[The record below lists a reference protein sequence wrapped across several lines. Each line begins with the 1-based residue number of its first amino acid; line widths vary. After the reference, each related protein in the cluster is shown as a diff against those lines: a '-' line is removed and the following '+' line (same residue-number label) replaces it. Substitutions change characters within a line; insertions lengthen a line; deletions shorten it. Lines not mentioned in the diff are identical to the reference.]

1 MAEKFSTIKLSR
13 SSLKLFQDCP
23 RCFWLDLHHKIKR
36 PPSFPYTLSS
46 AVDFLVKQEFD
57 KYRREG
63 TLPPVLARHSIKG
76 KLYAG
81 KELPVWRENF
91 KGVQYFD
98 EDLNALLYGAV
109 DDVLELPDKS
119 LAVIDYKSS
128 GSREIR
134 IYDDYQKQMDIYNWL
149 LDRNGFQTH
158 PEAYF
163 VFYQVDKS
171 GGGFQNSLPFIEQLK
186 AVKVD
191 KSWVG
196 DVFEQAVMVAR
207 RDTPPEIETMCTHC
221 MYVQQ
226 AGAFFNPP
234 QTKPARAKRAQA
246 ADPEPTILA
255 E

>member
-1 MAEKFSTIKLSR
+1 MPDKFSTIKLSR

-36 PPSFPYTLSS
+36 PPSLPYTLSS

-57 KYRREG
+57 KYRHQG
-63 TLPPVLARHSIKG
+63 TLPPIFAQHSFKAKLFNDPRLAT
-76 KLYAG
+76 
-81 KELPVWRENF
+81 WRENF
-91 KGVQYFD
+91 KGIQYFD
-98 EDLNALLYGAV
+98 EDLNAMLYGAV
-109 DDVLELPDKS
+109 DDVLEFPDKS

-134 IYDDYQKQMDIYNWL
+134 IYDDYQKQMDIYSWL
-149 LDRNGFQTH
+149 LDRNGFATH

-171 GGGFQNSLPFIEQLK
+171 GGGFANALPFIEQLK

-207 RDTPPEIETMCTHC
+207 RDTPPEIETMCPHC
-221 MYVQQ
+221 LYVQQ
-226 AGAFFNPP
+226 AGQYFETPKA
-234 QTKPARAKRAQA
+234 KPRAKRAA
-246 ADPEPTILA
+246 SSEPVIIV